1 LIGGAEEDR
10 TPEARAATFAT
21 LSLSMLFDSL
31 QKVQVKIRSRARDVV
46 NFESDHGV
54 NLNPIWRQSSLSVL
68 EIEKPYSDNRDYYG
82 LAHPVKSLDRFAKRF
97 SEILSRSSY
106 VSTVC

>member
-1 LIGGAEEDR
+1 MELNAGG
-10 TPEARAATFAT
+10 
-21 LSLSMLFDSL
+21 
-31 QKVQVKIRSRARDVV
+31 
-46 NFESDHGV
+46 
-54 NLNPIWRQSSLSVL
+54 RQSSLSVL

-82 LAHPVKSLDRFAKRF
+82 LAHSVKSLDRFAKRF